1 MALSRH
7 PNPDPQG
14 PLPDAH
20 KELPGDGWPGKGH
33 HGSTQRENANLGCDS
48 STHLEEDA
56 VMPQVSA
63 AELVIYLIGMLIEAI
78 AHWFAW
84 LIDDDRKRKGERE

>member
-1 MALSRH
+1 
-7 PNPDPQG
+7 
-14 PLPDAH
+14 
-20 KELPGDGWPGKGH
+20 
-33 HGSTQRENANLGCDS
+33 
-48 STHLEEDA
+48 
-56 VMPQVSA
+56 MPQVSA